1 MKKSENPVPDKV
13 SKGNIYVPDRLS
25 ILNKTQPH
33 AVLATDSD
41 GQPYTSLIAFAL
53 TPDMKGVVFATP
65 KSTRK
70 YKNILKN
77 KYVSLLID
85 TRSNTETDYMDAES
99 VTIIGNAQP
108 LRKSKKWLGMAKILI
123 NKHPKLTKFINSYNT
138 ALVLVEINK
147 CIHVTRFQSISEW
160 NVR

>member
-1 MKKSENPVPDKV
+1 MKKSEKPVPDKV

-85 TRSNTETDYMDAES
+85 TRSNTETDYMNAES
-99 VTIIGNAQP
+99 VT
-108 LRKSKKWLGMAKILI
+108 K
-123 NKHPKLTKFINSYNT
+123 
-138 ALVLVEINK
+138 
-147 CIHVTRFQSISEW
+147 
-160 NVR
+160 

>member
-85 TRSNTETDYMDAES
+85 PRSNTETDYMDAES

-147 CIHVTRFQSISEW
+147 CI
-160 NVR
+160 